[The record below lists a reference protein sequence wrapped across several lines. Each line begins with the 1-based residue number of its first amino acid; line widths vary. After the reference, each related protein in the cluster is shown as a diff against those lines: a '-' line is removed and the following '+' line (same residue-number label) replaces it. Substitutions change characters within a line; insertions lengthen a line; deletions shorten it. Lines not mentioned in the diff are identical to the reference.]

1 MENYEIT
8 LDLVPSTFTFVGS
21 SDTLITCKSAILWPI
36 TDKDRWNIEHSH
48 PYRECEIQSSRCDLI
63 IEDEHLLWR
72 IQKDWLLKF
81 DGTTAD
87 AIAYLVETADQFITN
102 ASWAD
107 IDFDMGVY

>member
-8 LDLVPSTFTFVGS
+8 LDLVPSTFTPVDEGVHS
-21 SDTLITCKSAILWPI
+21 ITLKSDILWPI
-36 TDKDRWNIEHSH
+36 TDADRRNIRRNHPHSE
-48 PYRECEIQSSRCDLI
+48 YEIQSNRCDLI
-63 IEDEHLLWR
+63 LEDEHLLWR

-81 DGTTAD
+81 DGTPAD

-102 ASWAD
+102 ASWAA